1 MTTQRGKGLYRPA
14 AVADKNRI
22 FPHTVLETAMK
33 LAVAGKGGVGKTTL
47 TAWLGDYL
55 ARQGQN
61 PWLVDA
67 DTALSLGAALGL
79 PEDALPTPLTQDEAL
94 LRERVGKGF
103 INLNPD
109 VSDLPEKLR
118 VRLGNIN
125 LLVMG
130 SVAGAGGGCACEA
143 NALLKSLLAH
153 LLLERDQCLLVD
165 LEAGV
170 EHLGRGTVA
179 AVDGLIV
186 TAEPSWRSLSVAGQV
201 ATMAAELGLTR
212 QILVLNRAQ
221 SPVTLPPHPGLPPL
235 VASIPPLSSL
245 TDRQL
250 TSPSV
255 LDLPQRDI
263 VDRICRDILSA
274 LKARITPDAAG
285 DAQSASSR

>member
-1 MTTQRGKGLYRPA
+1 
-14 AVADKNRI
+14 
-22 FPHTVLETAMK
+22 MK

-55 ARQGQN
+55 ARQGRS

-79 PEDALPTPLTQDEAL
+79 PDAALPTPLIQDETL
-94 LRERVGKGF
+94 IRERVGKGF

-109 VSDLPEKLR
+109 VSDLPERLR
-118 VRLGNIN
+118 VRLGNLN

-153 LLLERDQCLLVD
+153 LLLDRDQCLLVD

-186 TAEPSWRSLSVAGQV
+186 TAEPSWRSLAVAAQV

-212 QILVLNRAQ
+212 QVLVLNRAP
-221 SPVTLPPHPGLPPL
+221 SSIVLPALAGLPPL
-235 VASIPPLSSL
+235 AATIPTLSSL
-245 TDRQL
+245 VERQL

-255 LDLPQRDI
+255 LGLPQHAV
-263 VDRICRDILSA
+263 VDRVCGKILAALAARSA
-274 LKARITPDAAG
+274 PPARG
-285 DAQSASSR
+285 GAQSPSPR

>member
-1 MTTQRGKGLYRPA
+1 
-14 AVADKNRI
+14 
-22 FPHTVLETAMK
+22 MK

-55 ARQGQN
+55 ARQGQS

-79 PEDALPTPLTQDEAL
+79 PDAALPTPLIQDETL
-94 LRERVGKGF
+94 IRERVGKGF

-109 VSDLPEKLR
+109 VSDLPERLR
-118 VRLGNIN
+118 VRLGHIN

-153 LLLERDQCLLVD
+153 LLLDRDQCLLVD

-186 TAEPSWRSLSVAGQV
+186 TAEPSWRSLAVAAQV

-212 QILVLNRAQ
+212 QVLVLNRAP
-221 SPVTLPPHPGLPPL
+221 SSIVLPALAGLPPL
-235 VASIPPLSSL
+235 AATIPTLSSL
-245 TDRQL
+245 AERQL
-250 TSPSV
+250 ASPSV
-255 LDLPQRDI
+255 LGLPQHEIIDQ
-263 VDRICRDILSA
+263 VCGKILAA
-274 LKARITPDAAG
+274 LAARIAPPAEG
-285 DAQSASSR
+285 DAQSPSPR

>member
-1 MTTQRGKGLYRPA
+1 
-14 AVADKNRI
+14 
-22 FPHTVLETAMK
+22 MK

-55 ARQGQN
+55 ARQGRS

-67 DTALSLGAALGL
+67 DTALSLGSALGL
-79 PEDALPTPLTQDEAL
+79 PAEALPTPLIQDEAL
-94 LRERVGKGF
+94 IRERVGKGF

-109 VSDLPEKLR
+109 VSDLPERLR

-153 LLLERDQCLLVD
+153 LLLDRDQWLLVD

-170 EHLGRGTVA
+170 EHLGRGTVT

-212 QILVLNRAQ
+212 QILVLNRAPA
-221 SPVTLPPHPGLPPL
+221 SVALPALPGLPPL
-235 VASIPPLSSL
+235 AAVIPPLSSL
-245 TDRQL
+245 ADRQL

-255 LDLPQRDI
+255 LGLPQHDI
-263 VDRICRDILSA
+263 VDRICGTILAA
-274 LKARITPDAAG
+274 LETPIAPPAEG
-285 DAQSASSR
+285 GVQSPSPR

>member
-1 MTTQRGKGLYRPA
+1 
-14 AVADKNRI
+14 
-22 FPHTVLETAMK
+22 MK

-55 ARQGQN
+55 ARQGRS

-67 DTALSLGAALGL
+67 DTALSLGSALGL
-79 PEDALPTPLTQDEAL
+79 PAEALPTPLMKDETL
-94 LRERVGKGF
+94 IRERVGKGF

-109 VSDLPEKLR
+109 VSDLPDRLR
-118 VRLGNIN
+118 VRLGDIN

-153 LLLERDQCLLVD
+153 LLLDRDQCLLVD

-212 QILVLNRAQ
+212 QVLVLNRAQ
-221 SPVTLPPHPGLPPL
+221 SPITLPALAGLPPL
-235 VASIPPLSSL
+235 AAIIPPLSSL
-245 TDRQL
+245 ADRQL

-255 LDLPQRDI
+255 LHLPQQDV

-274 LKARITPDAAG
+274 LETRLAPEAEEGVQPPSPR
-285 DAQSASSR
+285 

>member
-1 MTTQRGKGLYRPA
+1 
-14 AVADKNRI
+14 
-22 FPHTVLETAMK
+22 MK

-47 TAWLGDYL
+47 TAWIGDYL
-55 ARQGQN
+55 ARQGGE

-79 PEDALPTPLTQDEAL
+79 PPQRSPTPLVRDEAL
-94 LRERVGKGF
+94 IRERIGHGF
-103 INLNPD
+103 IHLNPD
-109 VSDLPEKLR
+109 VADLPERLR

-153 LLLERDQCLLVD
+153 LLLDREQCLVVD

-186 TAEPSWRSLSVAGQV
+186 VAEPSWRSLSVAAQV
-201 ATMAAELGLTR
+201 ATLAAELGLTR
-212 QILVLNRAQ
+212 QVLVLNRIQA
-221 SPVTLPPHPGLPPL
+221 PCDLPALSGLPPL
-235 VASIPPLSSL
+235 AAAIPPLSSL
-245 TDRQL
+245 ADRQL

-255 LDLPQRDI
+255 LDLPQRET
-263 VDRICRDILSA
+263 VDGACRAILSA
-274 LKARITPDAAG
+274 LEALPRPQAEGAAP
-285 DAQSASSR
+285 SPPPR

>member
-1 MTTQRGKGLYRPA
+1 
-14 AVADKNRI
+14 
-22 FPHTVLETAMK
+22 
-33 LAVAGKGGVGKTTL
+33 VGKTTL

-55 ARQGQN
+55 ARQGQS

-79 PEDALPTPLTQDEAL
+79 PDAALPTPLIQDETL
-94 LRERVGKGF
+94 IRERVGKGF

-109 VSDLPEKLR
+109 VSDLPERLR
-118 VRLGNIN
+118 VRLGNIS
-125 LLVMG
+125 LLIMG

-153 LLLERDQCLLVD
+153 LLLDRDQCLLVD

-186 TAEPSWRSLSVAGQV
+186 TAEPSWRSLAVAAQV

-212 QILVLNRAQ
+212 QVCPQPGAVLHRPAR
-221 SPVTLPPHPGLPPL
+221 PGRLPPL
-235 VASIPPLSSL
+235 LHHSDAFQLAE
-245 TDRQL
+245 RQL
-250 TSPSV
+250 TLPSV
-255 LDLPQRDI
+255 WACPTR
-263 VDRICRDILSA
+263 CR
-274 LKARITPDAAG
+274 
-285 DAQSASSR
+285 

>member
-1 MTTQRGKGLYRPA
+1 
-14 AVADKNRI
+14 
-22 FPHTVLETAMK
+22 MK

-55 ARQGQN
+55 ARQGRS

-79 PEDALPTPLTQDEAL
+79 PAEALPIPLIQDEAL
-94 LRERVGKGF
+94 IRERVGKGF

-109 VSDLPEKLR
+109 VSDLPDRLR

-153 LLLERDQCLLVD
+153 LLLDRDQCLLVD

-186 TAEPSWRSLSVAGQV
+186 TAEPSWRSLTVAGQV

-212 QILVLNRAQ
+212 QVLVLNRAQ
-221 SPVTLPPHPGLPPL
+221 PPLTLPAIAGLPPL
-235 VASIPPLSSL
+235 AAIIPPLSSL
-245 TDRQL
+245 ADRQL

-255 LDLPQRDI
+255 LRLPQQDV

-274 LKARITPDAAG
+274 LETRLAPEAEEGVQPPSPR
-285 DAQSASSR
+285 